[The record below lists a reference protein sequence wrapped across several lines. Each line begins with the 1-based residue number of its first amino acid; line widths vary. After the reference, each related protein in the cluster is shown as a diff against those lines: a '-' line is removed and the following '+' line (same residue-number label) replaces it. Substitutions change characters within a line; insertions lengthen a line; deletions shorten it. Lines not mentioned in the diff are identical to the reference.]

1 MHRSALPV
9 PLSAMGSAGKV
20 SVSQERCQ
28 TVLAKIP
35 GLDQTTRAKLT
46 EILTA
51 RSSEHSSSTRVI
63 SEFVDFV
70 ERFLKSNSKDDM
82 MKELSTKM
90 TQTLQITGGTKVP
103 VSKAASG
110 EKIFSYS
117 PVVTLLYNLSE
128 ALGVMRGLE
137 KVTTLRPDDRSALTK
152 LLIAR
157 NCAANQPN
165 GTVDTSVR
173 DLMFFVDTF
182 LTAEKTPEL
191 IRDCHARL
199 EAVDRMVTSGTPPSS
214 EEGRLMA
221 VLRTSLLGGKYE
233 LAVQVEDD
241 GAVAAP
247 SSASPDSGRAVG
259 EGPRR
264 GSENDGLV
272 DGLTTYMMFR
282 TAEDLATAA
291 IISNSIHSN
300 QTTGGVHPTAVDATE
315 AEGGASAMAEVHG
328 AVGDGIDLAN
338 IGFDFGQVAQGVAEA
353 AGAVGQVGGHIVG
366 GVAELL
372 GPSSDIAGRSLES
385 SGNSSSSS
393 AESGGGSA
401 C

>member
-221 VLRTSLLGGKYE
+221 VLRTSLLGGKY
-233 LAVQVEDD
+233 A
-241 GAVAAP
+241 
-247 SSASPDSGRAVG
+247 
-259 EGPRR
+259 
-264 GSENDGLV
+264 
-272 DGLTTYMMFR
+272 
-282 TAEDLATAA
+282 
-291 IISNSIHSN
+291 N